1 MNENQEHKST
11 EELNYEDV
19 LISVA
24 NPETARQL
32 VNMAY
37 HVTTYQTTFHIMNVT
52 LQGSFPREERS
63 WRKGSELVMDT
74 THYAQRLGR
83 VAKPLTATANSV
95 PRAIIN
101 SAKEIEAD
109 FILMGWFGRIT
120 SVAVR
125 RSSVVNK
132 VLHRAPCDVGVLKSR
147 KDLAE
152 VEKILMPVGPNKPR
166 PKRLALLERILRQ
179 KESEVE
185 LAHVLTGEPSEQSD
199 EKASEYLSE
208 VLSLMSERAE
218 MSDRIDTRII
228 HASSVLS
235 GLLTASEDA
244 DLILLGPG
252 REWVFDRFLFGRTAD
267 NLTNRVE
274 SSVLMFKGS
283 EHKMVAWGKGLLK
296 AVGDL
301 VKRFV

>member
-1 MNENQEHKST
+1 MNEIEENKPK

-32 VNMAY
+32 VTMAH
-37 HVTTYQTTFHIMNVT
+37 HVTTHQTTFHIMNVT
-52 LQGSFPREERS
+52 RQGSFPEEERS

-83 VAKPLTATANSV
+83 VAKPLTVTSRSI
-95 PRAIIN
+95 PGAIVN

-120 SVAVR
+120 PVAVR

-132 VLHRAPCDVGVLKSR
+132 VLKKAPCDAGVLKSR

-166 PKRLALLERILRQ
+166 PKRLALLDRMLR
-179 KESEVE
+179 EVE
-185 LAHVLTGEPSEQSD
+185 VQAELVHVLTGELGEQS
-199 EKASEYLSE
+199 EEEASKYLQE
-208 VLSLMSERAE
+208 VLELMTEDA
-218 MSDRIDTRII
+218 DTRII
-228 HASSVLS
+228 HADSVLS

-244 DLILLGPG
+244 DLVILGPG

-283 EHKMVAWGKGLLK
+283 EHKMIAWGKGLVKSLS
-296 AVGDL
+296 DL
-301 VKRFV
+301 VTPS